1 VVSVSRILRRKAPSR
16 VTLFAVPKAFHGHIG
31 VIQRNA
37 IGSWL
42 RLGPNCEVVL
52 FGDEEGT
59 GEAARELGVRHVPT
73 VVRNEFGTP
82 LLSSVFDQV
91 GALAQVGTLCYVNSD
106 IVLLDDFV
114 PALRRVQA
122 RRSRYLMIGQ
132 CWDSTL
138 DWTVDFDDGRW
149 RDRLRELVATT
160 ERLRGRW
167 GIDYFAFP
175 SGLYG
180 EVPPFAIG
188 RGWFDNWLVWRAREL
203 GAAVVDATAAVAAIH
218 QRHDYAH
225 VPGGQDRSREAGVPL
240 FEASRIEAELQRVLR
255 SPEAT
260 ENLRLAG
267 GPEHVGS
274 TRDAAYVLTPRRFR
288 RRSGPLTFDYHWERW
303 LRPVVWG
310 VYAITR
316 PIRHRLG
323 IRAGMFGVL
332 RSRLR

>member
-1 VVSVSRILRRKAPSR
+1 MVSVSRIRRRKAPSR
-16 VTLFAVPKAFHGHIG
+16 VTLFAVPKPFRGHIG

-59 GEAARELGVRHVPT
+59 DEAARELGVRHVPT

-91 GALAQVGTLCYVNSD
+91 GALAQEGALCYVNSD

-149 RDRLRELVATT
+149 GDRLRELVTTT
-160 ERLRGRW
+160 ELRHKW
-167 GIDYFAFP
+167 SIDYFAFP

-180 EVPPFAIG
+180 KVPPFAIG
-188 RGWFDNWLVWRAREL
+188 RAWFDNWLVWRAREL
-203 GAAVVDATAAVAAIH
+203 GAAVVDATPAVTAIH

-225 VPGGQDRSREAGVPL
+225 VSGGQDWSYKG
-240 FEASRIEAELQRVLR
+240 
-255 SPEAT
+255 PEAT
-260 ENLRLAG
+260 ENFRIG
-267 GPEHVGS
+267 GSLGRVGS
-274 TRDAAYVLTPRRFR
+274 TRDAAYVLTRRRFR
-288 RRSGPLTFDYHWERW
+288 RRPSRLTFDYHWERW
-303 LRPVVWG
+303 LRRVVWA

-323 IRAGMFGVL
+323 IRAGMFDAL

>member
-1 VVSVSRILRRKAPSR
+1 MVSVSRVLRRKAPSR
-16 VTLFAVPKAFHGHIG
+16 VTLFAVPKPFRGQIG

-59 GEAARELGVRHVPT
+59 DEAARELGARHVPT
-73 VVRNEFGTP
+73 VARNEFGTP
-82 LLSSVFDQV
+82 LLSSVFDQI
-91 GALAQVGTLCYVNSD
+91 GALALEGALCYVNSD

-138 DWTVDFDDGRW
+138 DWAVDFGDGRW
-149 RDRLRELVATT
+149 RDRLRELVAAT
-160 ERLRGRW
+160 ERTRGRRA
-167 GIDYFAFP
+167 IDYFAYP

-180 EVPPFAIG
+180 NVPPFAIG
-188 RGWFDNWLVWRAREL
+188 RAWFDNWLVWRADEL
-203 GAAVVDATAAVAAIH
+203 GAAVVDATSAVTAIH

-225 VPGGQDRSREAGVPL
+225 VGGGQEGAYQG
-240 FEASRIEAELQRVLR
+240 
-255 SPEAT
+255 PEAT
-260 ENLRLAG
+260 ENLRIAG
-267 GPEHVGS
+267 DLGQVGS
-274 TRDAAYVLTPRRFR
+274 TRDAAYVLTPTRLR
-288 RRSGPLTFDYHWERW
+288 RRSSPLTFEYHWERW
-303 LRPVVWG
+303 LRSVVWA
-310 VYAITR
+310 VYAVTR

-323 IRAGMFGVL
+323 IRAGMFARRG
-332 RSRLR
+332 

>member
-1 VVSVSRILRRKAPSR
+1 MGSVTRIHRRKAPSR
-16 VTLFAVPKAFHGHIG
+16 VTLFAVSKPFRGQIG

-59 GEAARELGVRHVPT
+59 DEAARELGVRHVPT

-82 LLSSVFDQV
+82 LLSSVFDQA
-91 GALAQVGTLCYVNSD
+91 GALAKEGTLCYVNSD

-160 ERLRGRW
+160 ERTRGRW
-167 GIDYFAFP
+167 SIDYFAFP

-188 RGWFDNWLVWRAREL
+188 RGWFDNWLVCRAREL
-203 GAAVVDATAAVAAIH
+203 GAAVVDATSAVTAIH

-225 VPGGQDRSREAGVPL
+225 VSGGQDGAYRG
-240 FEASRIEAELQRVLR
+240 
-255 SPEAT
+255 PEAT
-260 ENLRLAG
+260 ENLRIG
-267 GPEHVGS
+267 GGHGHVES
-274 TRDAAYVLTPRRFR
+274 TRDAAYVLTRRRFR
-288 RRSGPLTFDYHWERW
+288 RRSSPLTFDYHWERW
-303 LRPVVWG
+303 LRPVVWA

-323 IRAGMFGVL
+323 IRAGVFDAL

>member
-1 VVSVSRILRRKAPSR
+1 MVSVSRVLRRKGRSP
-16 VTLFAVPKAFHGHIG
+16 VTLFAVPKPFRGHIG

-42 RLGPNCEVVL
+42 RLGLNCEVVL

-59 GEAARELGVRHVPT
+59 DEVARELGVRHVPT
-73 VVRNEFGTP
+73 VERNEFGTP

-91 GALAQVGTLCYVNSD
+91 GALAKEGTLCYVNSD
-106 IVLLDDFV
+106 IVLLDDFM

-138 DWTVDFDDGRW
+138 DWPVDFDDGRW
-149 RDRLRELVATT
+149 RDRLRELLTTT
-160 ERLRGRW
+160 ELRHKW
-167 GIDYFAFP
+167 SIDYFAFS

-180 EVPPFAIG
+180 KVPPFAIG
-188 RGWFDNWLVWRAREL
+188 RAWFDNWLVWTAREL
-203 GAAVVDATAAVAAIH
+203 GAAVVDATPAVTAIH

-225 VPGGQDRSREAGVPL
+225 VSGGQDWSYKG
-240 FEASRIEAELQRVLR
+240 
-255 SPEAT
+255 PEAT
-260 ENLRLAG
+260 ENFRVG
-267 GPEHVGS
+267 GSLGRVGS

-288 RRSGPLTFDYHWERW
+288 RRPSPLTFDYHWERW
-303 LRPVVWG
+303 LRRVVWA

-323 IRAGMFGVL
+323 IRAGMFDAL

>member
-1 VVSVSRILRRKAPSR
+1 VVSVNRILRRKAPSSL
-16 VTLFAVPKAFHGHIG
+16 TLFSVPKPFRGHIG

-59 GEAARELGVRHVPT
+59 DEAARELGVRHVPT
-73 VVRNEFGTP
+73 VARNEFGTP

-91 GALAQVGTLCYVNSD
+91 GALAQEGALCYVNSD
-106 IVLLDDFV
+106 IVFLDDFV
-114 PALRRVQA
+114 PALRRLQA

-149 RDRLRELVATT
+149 RDQLRELVTTT
-160 ERLRGRW
+160 ERTRGRRA
-167 GIDYFAFP
+167 IDYFVFP

-188 RGWFDNWLVWRAREL
+188 RAWFDNWLVWRAGEL
-203 GAAVVDATAAVAAIH
+203 GAAVVDATPAVTAIH

-225 VPGGQDRSREAGVPL
+225 VSGGQDGAYTG
-240 FEASRIEAELQRVLR
+240 
-255 SPEAT
+255 PEAT
-260 ENLRLAG
+260 ENFRIAVGLGEA
-267 GPEHVGS
+267 GS
-274 TRDAAYVLTPRRFR
+274 TRDAPYVLTPMRFR
-288 RRSGPLTFDYHWERW
+288 RRSSPLTFAYHWERW
-303 LRPVVWG
+303 LRRVVWA

-323 IRAGMFGVL
+323 IRAGMFDAL

>member
-1 VVSVSRILRRKAPSR
+1 VVYVSRILRRRAPSR
-16 VTLFAVPKAFHGHIG
+16 LTLFSVPKPFRGHIG

-42 RLGPNCEVVL
+42 RLGPECEVVL
-52 FGDEEGT
+52 FGDEEGVD
-59 GEAARELGVRHVPT
+59 EAARELGVRHVPT

-91 GALAQVGTLCYVNSD
+91 GALAQDGALCYVNSD

-122 RRSRYLMIGQ
+122 RKSRYLMIGE

-149 RDRLRELVATT
+149 LDRLRELVGTT
-160 ERLRGRW
+160 ERLRGKW

-180 EVPPFAIG
+180 ELPPFAIG
-188 RGWFDNWLVWRAREL
+188 RGWFDNWLVWRAGDL
-203 GAAVVDATAAVAAIH
+203 GAAVVDATPVVTAIH
-218 QRHDYAH
+218 QGHDYAH
-225 VPGGQDRSREAGVPL
+225 LSGGQDWSV
-240 FEASRIEAELQRVLR
+240 QDVLKL
-255 SPEAT
+255 PEAR
-260 ENLRLAG
+260 ENLRIAG
-267 GPEHVGS
+267 GREHAGS
-274 TRDAAYVLTPRRFR
+274 IRDAAYVLTPTRLR
-288 RRSGPLTFDYHWERW
+288 RRSSPLTFDYHWKRW
-303 LRPVVWG
+303 LRRVVWA

-323 IRAGMFGVL
+323 IRAGMFDAL

>member
-1 VVSVSRILRRKAPSR
+1 VSVSRILRRKGPSR
-16 VTLFAVPKAFHGHIG
+16 VTFFTVPKPFHGHIG

-42 RLGPNCEVVL
+42 RLGANCEVVL
-52 FGDEEGT
+52 IGDEEGT
-59 GEAARELGVRHVPT
+59 DETARELGVRQVPT

-91 GALAQVGTLCYVNSD
+91 GALAQEGALCLVNTD

-149 RDRLRELVATT
+149 RDRLRELVTTT
-160 ERLRGRW
+160 ERLRGKW

-175 SGLYG
+175 SSLYG

-188 RGWFDNWLVWRAREL
+188 RAWFDNWLVWRAREL
-203 GAAVVDATAAVAAIH
+203 GAAVVDATAAVTAIH
-218 QRHDYAH
+218 QRHDYGH
-225 VPGGQDRSREAGVPL
+225 VSGGQDWAYKG
-240 FEASRIEAELQRVLR
+240 
-255 SPEAT
+255 PEAT

-267 GPEHVGS
+267 GRGQVGS
-274 TRDAAYVLTPRRFR
+274 TRDAAYVLTPTRFR
-288 RRSGPLTFDYHWERW
+288 RRSSPLTFDYHWKRW
-303 LRPVVWG
+303 LRPVVWA
-310 VYAITR
+310 VYAVTR

-323 IRAGMFGVL
+323 IRAGMFDAV

>member
-1 VVSVSRILRRKAPSR
+1 VTRILRRRARSS
-16 VTLFAVPKAFHGHIG
+16 VTLFTVPKPFRGHIG

-52 FGDEEGT
+52 FGDEEGAD
-59 GEAARELGVRHVPT
+59 EAAHELGVRHVPT

-91 GALAQVGTLCYVNSD
+91 GALAQEGALCYVNSD

-122 RRSRYLMIGQ
+122 RRSRYLMIGE
-132 CWDSTL
+132 CWDSAL
-138 DWTVDFDDGRW
+138 DWTVDFDDGGW
-149 RDRLRELVATT
+149 RDRLRELVTT
-160 ERLRGRW
+160 TGHLRGKW

-180 EVPPFAIG
+180 NVPPFAIG
-188 RGWFDNWLVWRAREL
+188 RAWFDNWLVWRARHL
-203 GAAVVDATAAVAAIH
+203 GAAVIDATPAVTAIH

-225 VPGGQDRSREAGVPL
+225 VSGGQDWAYKG
-240 FEASRIEAELQRVLR
+240 
-255 SPEAT
+255 PEAT
-260 ENLRLAG
+260 ENLRIAG
-267 GPEHVGS
+267 GRGRVGS
-274 TRDAAYVLTPRRFR
+274 IRDAPYVLTRTRFR
-288 RRSGPLTFDYHWERW
+288 RRSSPLTFGYHWERW
-303 LRPVVWG
+303 LRRVVWA
-310 VYAITR
+310 VYGITR
-316 PIRHRLG
+316 PIRHRVG
-323 IRAGMFGVL
+323 IRAGMFDAL

>member
-1 VVSVSRILRRKAPSR
+1 VTRILRRKVPTR
-16 VTLFAVPKAFHGHIG
+16 VTLFTVPKPFRGHIG

-52 FGDEEGT
+52 FGDEDGT
-59 GEAARELGVRHVPT
+59 DEAARELGARHVPS

-91 GALAQVGTLCYVNSD
+91 GALAQEGALCYVNSD

-122 RRSRYLMIGQ
+122 RRSRYLMIGE

-149 RDRLRELVATT
+149 RDRLREVVTTT
-160 ERLRGRW
+160 ERLRGKW

-203 GAAVVDATAAVAAIH
+203 GAAVVDATPAVTAVH
-218 QRHDYAH
+218 QGHDYAH
-225 VPGGQDRSREAGVPL
+225 VSGGQDWSIAD
-240 FEASRIEAELQRVLR
+240 VLKL
-255 SPEAT
+255 PEAT
-260 ENLRLAG
+260 ENLRIAG
-267 GPEHVGS
+267 GRGHVGS
-274 TRDAAYVLTPRRFR
+274 IRDAAYVLSPGRFR
-288 RRSGPLTFDYHWERW
+288 RRSSPLTFDYHWERW
-303 LRPVVWG
+303 LRRVVWA

-323 IRAGMFGVL
+323 IRAGMFDAL

>member
-1 VVSVSRILRRKAPSR
+1 VVSVIRILRRKAPSR
-16 VTLFAVPKAFHGHIG
+16 VTLFSVPKPFRGHIG

-59 GEAARELGVRHVPT
+59 DEAARELGVRHVPT

-91 GALAQVGTLCYVNSD
+91 GALAQEGALCYVNSD

-122 RRSRYLMIGQ
+122 RRSRYLMIGE

-149 RDRLRELVATT
+149 RDRLRELVTTT
-160 ERLRGRW
+160 ERLRGKW

-180 EVPPFAIG
+180 KVPPFAIG
-188 RGWFDNWLVWRAREL
+188 RAWFDNWLVWRAREL
-203 GAAVVDATAAVAAIH
+203 GAAVVDATAAVTAIH

-225 VPGGQDRSREAGVPL
+225 VSGGLDWAYKG
-240 FEASRIEAELQRVLR
+240 
-255 SPEAT
+255 PEAT
-260 ENLRLAG
+260 ENLRIAG
-267 GPEHVGS
+267 GRGQVGS
-274 TRDAAYVLTPRRFR
+274 TRDAAYVLTRTRFR
-288 RRSGPLTFDYHWERW
+288 RRSSPLTFDYHWERW
-303 LRPVVWG
+303 LRRVVWA

-316 PIRHRLG
+316 PIRHPLG
-323 IRAGMFGVL
+323 IRAGMFDAL